1 MDKNTLI
8 VLGFLLLC
16 IVLSLDK
23 KEGFV
28 VVREDL
34 FETECSVG
42 HDSCTVFLSGQA
54 GVECADPSNKN
65 LYNIPSSGT
74 SGRSKFTG
82 SDFNMNPTSCSASA
96 YENNDRLASQ
106 ECVSEGEPYT
116 LTGCSAYCIK
126 PNVHPGYNIIN
137 PPDSIKPGSVQSVQT
152 GDIVCADGYTPTIDT
167 CVWKNSGLYVRGATE
182 EFCTGRIG
190 GESAVWFGKDD
201 GIKIYCDQPGGTY
214 NIIGCEE
221 SCYSRIDR
229 IGDYLINTQ
238 EISEDDYNQNKERI
252 ETMDNRTSTSLGEKV
267 VHDRFPYSESPSSIF
282 ASNDSFNVSL
292 QANTGWI
299 FSPGDGDTTEPCDP
313 GEPDVQRRNKYF
325 VNGLYPDCNSTIEEC
340 LNFNI
345 VYNSETIDTPK
356 TLEELKDKLPTENIF
371 PQGSEPDKNTDEGLA
386 DLNKYKNALYY
397 FRRFRNSD
405 GKDEIEAQIRCD
417 IDPTSDF
424 HCSFTSNN

>member
-1 MDKNTLI
+1 MDKNSLI

-42 HDSCTVFLSGQA
+42 HDSCTVFLSGQE

-116 LTGCSAYCIK
+116 LTGCSAYCTK
-126 PNVHPGYNIIN
+126 PSVHPEYNIIKA
-137 PPDSIKPGSVQSVQT
+137 PVSIQAGSVQSVPT

-167 CVWKNSGLYVRGATE
+167 CVSKIDGSVVSQIEMGCSATQD
-182 EFCTGRIG
+182 FH
-190 GESAVWFGKDD
+190 WFGQND

-214 NIIGCEE
+214 NIMGCEA
-221 SCYSRIDR
+221 SCDPRTGDH
-229 IGDYLINTQ
+229 IGDYLINTPD
-238 EISEDDYNQNKERI
+238 ISSDDDYFPNKERI
-252 ETMDNRTSTSLGEKV
+252 ETMGNRTSTSLGDKII
-267 VHDRFPYSESPSSIF
+267 HDRFPYSESDDSVF
-282 ASNDSFNVSL
+282 APNDTFNVVLYPES
-292 QANTGWI
+292 GWR
-299 FSPGDGDTTEPCDP
+299 FRDDGDSDTTEPCFP
-313 GEPDVQRRNKYF
+313 KSPFARTKYF
-325 VNGLYPDCNSTIEEC
+325 VNGLYPDCDSTIEEC

-345 VYNSETIDTPK
+345 VYNFGSTETPK

-397 FRRFRNSD
+397 FRRFNNSH